1 MVQQAAGVLVWGG
14 LVDAPVFLLGHPGG
28 PYWRGRD
35 DGTWSIPKGLIEPGE
50 MAMTAARRE
59 FQEETGLAL
68 NGPLEAL
75 TPRRAYR
82 GKMIIP
88 WLARADLDLER
99 FASQTFRLEWPP
111 RSGQWVDA
119 PEIDAVAYFDLPT
132 ALRKIL
138 PGQRPILIEAAAR
151 IAAASRAG

>member
-14 LVDAPVFLLGHPGG
+14 SDDAPVFLLGHPGG

-35 DGTWSIPKGLIEPGE
+35 EGAWSIPKGLIEPGE
-50 MAMTAARRE
+50 TAIAAARRE

-68 NGPLEAL
+68 RGPLEAL

-82 GKMIIP
+82 GKAISP
-88 WLARADLDLER
+88 WLIRADLDLER

-111 RSGQWVDA
+111 RSGQWIDA

-132 ALRKIL
+132 ALYKIL
-138 PGQRPILIEAAAR
+138 PGQRPILLEAAAR
-151 IAAASRAG
+151 IAAASGSG